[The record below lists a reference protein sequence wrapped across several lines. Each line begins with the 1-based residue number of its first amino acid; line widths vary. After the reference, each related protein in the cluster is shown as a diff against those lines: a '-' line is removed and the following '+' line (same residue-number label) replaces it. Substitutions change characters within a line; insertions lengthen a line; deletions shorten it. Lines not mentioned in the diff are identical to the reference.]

1 MKSMKQIKQ
10 QAQAGFTLIE
20 LMIVVAIIGIL
31 AAVAIPAY
39 SDYTIKAKVGSI
51 LGQTDGLKSAI
62 ITCVNEAGGVS
73 SNCVPGGMDASGNPN
88 GVPEF
93 QKTKEVLSAVFV
105 GSADG
110 STDLLTVTTQANL
123 GDGISSK
130 AITFKPNYYVGGDK
144 TKRAANVTWTVDA
157 SAFTS
162 GVGKAAAEK
171 NNPPA

>member
-110 STDLLTVTTQANL
+110 S
-123 GDGISSK
+123 
-130 AITFKPNYYVGGDK
+130 
-144 TKRAANVTWTVDA
+144 RRTWAMA
-157 SAFTS
+157 SAAKQSPSSRTTTS
-162 GVGKAAAEK
+162 VATRPNAL
-171 NNPPA
+171 PT